1 MVPFAAVSLSQSGGS
16 ITGLVI
22 GIGLL
27 VLDFVAVAKIITKAG
42 YSSRWILVPLAPVF
56 LWLVSIVLLAVD
68 VRTVVVGGAIMSVPV
83 SLANFKVLEIL
94 DFLSVIVTWVF
105 FLIFAFSDWP
115 VSTQRREP
123 MRPFAKQ
130 PADFAYAGQA
140 QPRPVSAPG
149 YPGIEVGGPATTN
162 VVAGASPVTPGT
174 FENAAPQ
181 PAGQP
186 EVIFCSWCGKER
198 AVDAQAIH
206 HCGSM
211 DRPAVH
217 CMSCG
222 TRFEVGATN
231 CASCGTP
238 VTKLSR

>member
-1 MVPFAAVSLSQSGGS
+1 VVPFEAVSLGQSGG
-16 ITGLVI
+16 GLVDLVI

-68 VRTVVVGGAIMSVPV
+68 VRTVFIGDATVSVPV
-83 SLANFKVLEIL
+83 GLANFQILEIL
-94 DFLSVIVTWVF
+94 DFLSVFVTWVF
-105 FLIFAFSDWP
+105 FLIFAFSNWP

-123 MRPFAKQ
+123 MRPFADR

-140 QPRPVSAPG
+140 PSRPVSAPG
-149 YPGIEVGGPATTN
+149 HPGTTVAGPATTTGG
-162 VVAGASPVTPGT
+162 AGAPPVTPGT
-174 FENAAPQ
+174 FQNAAPQ
-181 PAGQP
+181 PAEQP
-186 EVIFCSWCGKER
+186 QVIFCSWCGKER
-198 AVDAQAIH
+198 AVNAQAIH
-206 HCGSM
+206 HCGSR

-217 CMSCG
+217 CMRCG
-222 TRFEVGATN
+222 TLFEDGATN

-238 VTKLSR
+238 VTQLSL